1 MSSILFVRSS
11 DLGGGCNPC
20 RNIKMDWRGVVTLHM
35 RHKNMNINVDIVCK
49 KLFQQAI
56 DLPVLQKRKSGLSGQ
71 YDRIILHK
79 CQDATMEKLLWL
91 LTPDAPVVIM
101 IGKRGVTIPE
111 NMASHYLNG
120 YNYIFPKEYSSHCAV
135 TSELSKIAIGLLSED
150 EEEGSKSSP
159 KTNQLQNRDT
169 HSFPSWV
176 HDSSTKDQLLHNQQE
191 QEQEQLTNTIILNL
205 ATKPN
210 RRLGSEEGAESGGS
224 DSIHLDAVS
233 DFVSKNGD
241 NEKTHNI
248 PSIGSSSKRYVGLR
262 DILETSRTVS
272 AAPGSRNIQQN
283 IQDKSASQ
291 QNIPKGRSGSEEGA
305 ESGGSDSIHL
315 NQSDAVSH
323 FASKNVDSS
332 SQMYREL
339 GIANSSSPASQQNI
353 QNEPNGRSGGEEGT
367 ESGGSDSIHLDQSNA
382 SVPSMGNLSQRL
394 GANMLET
401 SRTVSAASGSGNTL
415 RKMNVSNSSSP
426 ASQQNIRNEPNGRSG
441 SDSPEQAG
449 SDSIHLNGFALE
461 NRDNNGTLTS
471 MNNSS
476 QRHMGSADMLNAV
489 FNSGNLQQNRLRQI
503 ATSQQNIQN
512 EPNGSEADPN
522 SSNHP
527 DRFASE
533 DINKKIREPLSFIG
547 NLSDDVSRKLSAA
560 SGGSTNSP
568 MFLGKRPSSELN
580 GWPSD
585 RIYPDHQLI
594 NVVSRGGHESSQSN
608 AVFRGNGDNDGGIEY
623 DPPSKRSRTDSP
635 ISMQGTTTP
644 IQSQTDGS
652 SQHSNRMEPTAASS
666 DVEERLDLLTRKY
679 ITNHRNNKS
688 YFEWPRQ

>member
-1 MSSILFVRSS
+1 M
-11 DLGGGCNPC
+11 
-20 RNIKMDWRGVVTLHM
+20 
-35 RHKNMNINVDIVCK
+35 
-49 KLFQQAI
+49 
-56 DLPVLQKRKSGLSGQ
+56 
-71 YDRIILHK
+71 
-79 CQDATMEKLLWL
+79 
-91 LTPDAPVVIM
+91 
-101 IGKRGVTIPE
+101 
-111 NMASHYLNG
+111 
-120 YNYIFPKEYSSHCAV
+120 
-135 TSELSKIAIGLLSED
+135 
-150 EEEGSKSSP
+150 
-159 KTNQLQNRDT
+159 
-169 HSFPSWV
+169 
-176 HDSSTKDQLLHNQQE
+176 
-191 QEQEQLTNTIILNL
+191 TNTIISNL
-205 ATKPN
+205 ATEPN
-210 RRLGSEEGAESGGS
+210 RRSGSEEGAESGGS
-224 DSIHLDAVS
+224 DSIHLDAVP

-241 NEKTHNI
+241 INEKTHNI
-248 PSIGSSSKRYVGLR
+248 SSIGSSSKRYAGLR
-262 DILETSRTVS
+262 DILETSRKVS
-272 AAPGSRNIQQN
+272 AASGSRSIQQN
-283 IQDKSASQ
+283 IRDKSASQ

-305 ESGGSDSIHL
+305 KSGGSDSIHL
-315 NQSDAVSH
+315 NQSDAVSD

-339 GIANSSSPASQQNI
+339 SIANSSSPASQQNI

-394 GANMLET
+394 GANMPET
-401 SRTVSAASGSGNTL
+401 SRTVSAASGSGNIQQNTL
-415 RKMNVSNSSSP
+415 RKINVSNSSSP

-441 SDSPEQAG
+441 SDNPEQAG

-461 NRDNNGTLTS
+461 NRDNNGTLIS

-489 FNSGNLQQNRLRQI
+489 LNSGNMQQNRLRQI

-527 DRFASE
+527 NRFMDFALE
-533 DINKKIREPLSFIG
+533 DINEKFRDPLPFIG
-547 NLSDDVSRKLSAA
+547 NSFDDVSRKLSAA
-560 SGGSTNSP
+560 SGGAKNSP
-568 MFLGKRPSSELN
+568 MFIGKRPSSELN

-623 DPPSKRSRTDSP
+623 DPPLKRSRTDSP

-652 SQHSNRMEPTAASS
+652 SQHWNRMEPTAASS
-666 DVEERLDLLTRKY
+666 DVEERVDLLARNY
-679 ITNHRNNKS
+679 ITDYRNNKS
-688 YFEWPRQ
+688 YF